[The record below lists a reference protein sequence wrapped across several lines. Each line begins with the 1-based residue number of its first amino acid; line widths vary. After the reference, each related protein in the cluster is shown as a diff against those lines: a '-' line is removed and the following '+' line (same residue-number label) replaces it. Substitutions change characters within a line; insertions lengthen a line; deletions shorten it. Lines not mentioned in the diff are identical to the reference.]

1 VNIAAS
7 ASAWG
12 TGDFM
17 SRLDEVGEQDQWR
30 CWLCDETVDPNRSV
44 NDDRGPSVDSMQVG
58 GKGSKPAKTAQRS
71 SKEGAAALTGERLAH
86 RACNTK
92 KGAVLPVIPWP
103 AGLFVTDPA
112 PLFAVSQRLSRKGGR
127 EVVARC
133 PSRDD
138 ADQVALWLVDRFAR
152 LVPATPVT
160 AAVEPGGGQFMI
172 VLAAGRAR

>member
-1 VNIAAS
+1 
-7 ASAWG
+7 
-12 TGDFM
+12 M

-30 CWLCDETVDPNRSV
+30 CWLCDEPVDPQRSV
-44 NDDRGPSVDSMQVG
+44 NDDRGPSVDSMQAG
-58 GKGSKPAKTAQRS
+58 GKGSAGGKGGSSGKGGASGKQAQRS
-71 SKEGAAALTGERLAH
+71 SKDGAPPLTGERLAH

-103 AGLFVTDPA
+103 PGLFVADPA
-112 PLFAVSQRLSRKGGR
+112 SLFAVSQRLTRKGGR

-138 ADQVALWLVDRFAR
+138 ADQVAAWLVDRFTR
-152 LVPATPVT
+152 LIPGLPVT

-172 VLAAGRAR
+172 ALAAATRSR